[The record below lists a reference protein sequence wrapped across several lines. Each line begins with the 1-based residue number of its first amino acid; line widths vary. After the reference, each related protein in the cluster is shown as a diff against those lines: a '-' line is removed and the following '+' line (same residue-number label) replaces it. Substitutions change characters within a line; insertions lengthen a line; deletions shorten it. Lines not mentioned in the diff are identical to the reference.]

1 MIGHKLWTAGN
12 SGPMPGDNPV
22 YEPRNTDNGGS
33 SAAVTTFPEREG
45 SVGDRKFDNPIYSDG
60 ETDHDDNVYA
70 VPVDDQQD
78 QQPQPNHEF
87 DNPIYGTETY

>member
-1 MIGHKLWTAGN
+1 MTGHELWTAGN

-22 YEPRNTDNGGS
+22 YEPGNTDNGGS

-45 SVGDRKFDNPIYSDG
+45 GVGDRKFDNPIYSDG
-60 ETDHDDNVYA
+60 ETDDNVYTL
-70 VPVDDQQD
+70 PVDD

-87 DNPIYGTETY
+87 DNPIYGTET